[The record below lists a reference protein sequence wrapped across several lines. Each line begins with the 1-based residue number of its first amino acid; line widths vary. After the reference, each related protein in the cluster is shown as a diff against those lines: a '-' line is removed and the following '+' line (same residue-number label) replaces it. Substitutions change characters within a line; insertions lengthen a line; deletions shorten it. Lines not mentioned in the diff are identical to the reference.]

1 MYDAVYI
8 RFIDGATLRF
18 RAREF
23 NINVVGRLP
32 PEQKPK
38 RFTYTDTN
46 GQQTPI
52 YLRLD
57 QVAAIVLTPAEAS
70 TNQELV
76 PRPSAR
82 RTSENTSSSRTR
94 VRRD

>member
-1 MYDAVYI
+1 MYDVYI

-57 QVAAIVLTPAEAS
+57 QVAAIVVTPAEAS

-82 RTSENTSSSRTR
+82 RTSENTSSSTHSGA
-94 VRRD
+94 

>member
-1 MYDAVYI
+1 MGQEQQRRTMYAVYI

-46 GQQTPI
+46 GQHTPI
-52 YLRLD
+52 YLSSTRL
-57 QVAAIVLTPAEAS
+57 
-70 TNQELV
+70 
-76 PRPSAR
+76 PRSW
-82 RTSENTSSSRTR
+82 
-94 VRRD
+94 

>member
-8 RFIDGATLRF
+8 RFIDGTTLRF

-76 PRPSAR
+76 PRSSAR
-82 RTSENTSSSRTR
+82 RTSENTILLRTR

>member
-1 MYDAVYI
+1 MYDVYI

-23 NINVVGRLP
+23 NINVAGRLP

-46 GQQTPI
+46 GRQTPI

-57 QVAAIVLTPAEAS
+57 QVADRGDACGGQPQPGVGSLTFYAS
-70 TNQELV
+70 NFGECTF
-76 PRPSAR
+76 
-82 RTSENTSSSRTR
+82 
-94 VRRD
+94 

>member
-1 MYDAVYI
+1 MWQERQRRGYCV
-8 RFIDGATLRF
+8 RRLHTLHRRATLRF

-57 QVAAIVLTPAEAS
+57 QVAAIVVTPAGAS
-70 TNQELV
+70 TNQ
-76 PRPSAR
+76 A
-82 RTSENTSSSRTR
+82 
-94 VRRD
+94 

>member
-1 MYDAVYI
+1 MHDLYT

-18 RAREF
+18 GAREF

-52 YLRLD
+52 YLR
-57 QVAAIVLTPAEAS
+57 Q
-70 TNQELV
+70 
-76 PRPSAR
+76 
-82 RTSENTSSSRTR
+82 
-94 VRRD
+94 

>member
-1 MYDAVYI
+1 MRGWAKSSKGGTVYDVYI

-57 QVAAIVLTPAEAS
+57 QVAAIVVTPAGAS
-70 TNQELV
+70 TNQ
-76 PRPSAR
+76 A
-82 RTSENTSSSRTR
+82 
-94 VRRD
+94 

>member
-1 MYDAVYI
+1 MRGWAESSKGGTVYDVYI

-57 QVAAIVLTPAEAS
+57 QVAAIVVTPAGAS
-70 TNQELV
+70 TNQ
-76 PRPSAR
+76 A
-82 RTSENTSSSRTR
+82 
-94 VRRD
+94 

>member
-1 MYDAVYI
+1 MYDVYI

-38 RFTYTDTN
+38 RFTYTDSN
-46 GQQTPI
+46 GREAPI

-57 QVAAIVLTPAEAS
+57 QVVAIIVTPAGTS
-70 TNQELV
+70 
-76 PRPSAR
+76 
-82 RTSENTSSSRTR
+82 TSEGGPSRAPESR
-94 VRRD
+94 APELGELRL

>member
-1 MYDAVYI
+1 MYDVYI

-38 RFTYTDTN
+38 RFGFLRSRSPSASPTR
-46 GQQTPI
+46 TP
-52 YLRLD
+52 
-57 QVAAIVLTPAEAS
+57 TAS
-70 TNQELV
+70 R
-76 PRPSAR
+76 RPS
-82 RTSENTSSSRTR
+82 TLGSTR
-94 VRRD
+94 LPRSW

>member
-1 MYDAVYI
+1 MRGCGKNGNGEGTVYDVYI

-57 QVAAIVLTPAEAS
+57 QVAAIVVTPAGAS
-70 TNQELV
+70 TNQ
-76 PRPSAR
+76 A
-82 RTSENTSSSRTR
+82 
-94 VRRD
+94 

>member
-1 MYDAVYI
+1 MQRRGIVYDVYI
-8 RFIDGATLRF
+8 RFLDGGTLRF

-23 NINVVGRLP
+23 NINVVGRLS

-57 QVAAIVLTPAEAS
+57 QVAAIVVTPAGAS
-70 TNQELV
+70 SNQ
-76 PRPSAR
+76 P
-82 RTSENTSSSRTR
+82 
-94 VRRD
+94 